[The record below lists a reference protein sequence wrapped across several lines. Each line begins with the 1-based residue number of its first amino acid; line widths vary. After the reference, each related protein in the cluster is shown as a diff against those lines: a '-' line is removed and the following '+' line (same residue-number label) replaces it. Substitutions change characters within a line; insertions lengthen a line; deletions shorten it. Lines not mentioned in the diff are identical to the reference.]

1 MVRVMMNIVSSYGFW
16 LVLGFILLIAEVL
29 APGVVAVFFGIG
41 ALVVGGLTFFGVV
54 ESLPIQ
60 LLLFALI
67 SLVALFGLRKH
78 FKHYL
83 QGDVSNKAQEGP
95 DVSDLIGSRVKV
107 LTDFHQGS
115 GTIQLNGAKWDAES
129 DEPLKAGDAAWI
141 VSHRGILLT
150 VGAQRPAPRL

>member
-1 MVRVMMNIVSSYGFW
+1 MVDIVSSYGFW
-16 LVLGFILLIAEVL
+16 LVLGFVLLIAEVM

-41 ALVVGGLTFFGVV
+41 ALVVGALAFFGVV
-54 ESLPIQ
+54 ESLPMQ

-78 FKHYL
+78 FKRYL
-83 QGDVSNKAQEGP
+83 RGDVSNQAKEGD
-95 DVSDLIGSRVKV
+95 DVSELVGSRVKV

-129 DEPLKAGDAAWI
+129 DEPLKAGDTAWI
-141 VSHRGILLT
+141 ISNRGILLT